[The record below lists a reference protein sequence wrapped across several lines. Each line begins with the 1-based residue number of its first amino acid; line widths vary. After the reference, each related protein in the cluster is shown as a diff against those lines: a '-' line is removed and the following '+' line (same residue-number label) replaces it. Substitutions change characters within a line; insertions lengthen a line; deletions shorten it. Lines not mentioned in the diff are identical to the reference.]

1 LWEIGTAEGRERGS
15 IVENSEMKFL
25 ESWLRECFADGL
37 TKLSGEQLCAQL
49 TDLGLEVDSY
59 ENGVIDIQLTPNRG
73 DCASILGIAREVA
86 LANQTHIQFPHR
98 QGTVANVTL
107 TGGGSIPITI
117 NSPQDCPLY
126 ITAKITDLNP
136 AAQTPDDMIK
146 KLVAAGNKAI
156 HPVVDILN
164 YVMLES
170 GQPMHAFDAKGLEQG
185 LIVERTLTP
194 SNAGGGLQNS
204 LPEEE
209 CPRGGVV
216 DSLDRTTVELLN
228 DQTIKVHPNTLVIR
242 NASDQTILA
251 LAGIMGAKQN
261 SVTAETRDIILEA
274 AHFTPDAIRGRA
286 RNHGLQ
292 TDASYRFER
301 GVDPTLPPIAMQRA
315 IDLILEIAGGKLSI
329 VSEYG
334 TQAKGTPSNSP
345 LTGGGLIVLRH
356 ARLTK
361 ILGIEI
367 PKEKVN
373 AILKGLQMQ
382 VSFDEAK
389 QVWQVSP
396 PSFRFD
402 IAIEADLIEEVARII
417 GYNHLPSTLPVLPI
431 RMLPQSKDD
440 VFVIDLKKR
449 LQASGYHEAIS
460 YSFTEP
466 RLQTL
471 LTPHLQSWTL
481 SNPISPELSVMRTTL
496 WASLMPILL
505 HNQKRQQPRIRLFET
520 GLRFIEAGKEI
531 QQISTISGLAWGAAL
546 PEQWGSPKR
555 ALDFY
560 DIKAD
565 VESMLSHL
573 GEAVKYVAANHPAL
587 HPGRSAG
594 IELNGVK
601 IGYVGA
607 FHPEIEQTL
616 SLPGL
621 YGFELDLTVLTQK
634 EKSILKP
641 VSKFP
646 LVRRDLAL
654 LVDRSVQAAQLKTT
668 IIKVAG
674 QLLYEVNLF
683 DIYQGKGIPENK
695 KSIAFS
701 VTLQAPDRTLL
712 ETEVTPLMEQVVKAL
727 EQQFAAILREG

>member
-1 LWEIGTAEGRERGS
+1 
-15 IVENSEMKFL
+15 
-25 ESWLRECFADGL
+25 
-37 TKLSGEQLCAQL
+37 
-49 TDLGLEVDSY
+49 
-59 ENGVIDIQLTPNRG
+59 
-73 DCASILGIAREVA
+73 
-86 LANQTHIQFPHR
+86 
-98 QGTVANVTL
+98 
-107 TGGGSIPITI
+107 
-117 NSPQDCPLY
+117 
-126 ITAKITDLNP
+126 
-136 AAQTPDDMIK
+136 
-146 KLVAAGNKAI
+146 
-156 HPVVDILN
+156 
-164 YVMLES
+164 
-170 GQPMHAFDAKGLEQG
+170 
-185 LIVERTLTP
+185 
-194 SNAGGGLQNS
+194 
-204 LPEEE
+204 
-209 CPRGGVV
+209 
-216 DSLDRTTVELLN
+216 
-228 DQTIKVHPNTLVIR
+228 
-242 NASDQTILA
+242 
-251 LAGIMGAKQN
+251 
-261 SVTAETRDIILEA
+261 
-274 AHFTPDAIRGRA
+274 
-286 RNHGLQ
+286 
-292 TDASYRFER
+292 
-301 GVDPTLPPIAMQRA
+301 
-315 IDLILEIAGGKLSI
+315 
-329 VSEYG
+329 
-334 TQAKGTPSNSP
+334 
-345 LTGGGLIVLRH
+345 
-356 ARLTK
+356 
-361 ILGIEI
+361 
-367 PKEKVN
+367 
-373 AILKGLQMQ
+373 
-382 VSFDEAK
+382 
-389 QVWQVSP
+389 
-396 PSFRFD
+396 
-402 IAIEADLIEEVARII
+402 
-417 GYNHLPSTLPVLPI
+417 
-431 RMLPQSKDD
+431 
-440 VFVIDLKKR
+440 
-449 LQASGYHEAIS
+449 
-460 YSFTEP
+460 
-466 RLQTL
+466 
-471 LTPHLQSWTL
+471 
-481 SNPISPELSVMRTTL
+481 
-496 WASLMPILL
+496 MPILL